1 MTRNEI
7 RAAFLADMTE
17 VAPDLDPAAIG
28 ETDRFQ
34 DDLGLDS
41 MDFLNFATAL
51 HEATGVDIPEQ
62 HYAKLVSLDDIV
74 SYLERS
80 GA

>member
-1 MTRNEI
+1 
-7 RAAFLADMTE
+7 
-17 VAPDLDPAAIG
+17 
-28 ETDRFQ
+28 
-34 DDLGLDS
+34 